1 MLATLLLSTILAASP
16 EAADTVVVCP
26 KAFVPAL
33 EPWLAHRYRQGRR
46 FVHVP
51 NTWTKEE
58 IRNAIRHTAQQGKL
72 RAVVLV
78 GDAEPQAEQDERVRQ
93 RTVPTHLTDAVVNVK
108 FGSEPQIATDNWYAD
123 LDDDGTPEV
132 AVGRIP
138 ADSAEEL
145 SRLVRRILQYEQA
158 ADHTTWRQQVNFIAG
173 VGGFGG
179 LVDSVTEMATRQFL
193 SEGIPA
199 GYNTSMTYASL
210 ASPYCPDPRRF
221 HETTVN
227 RFNEGCLF
235 WVYIGHGHPNG
246 LDRIT
251 IPGGQYPILEA
262 RDVKK
267 LKPKQG
273 SPIAVFLACYTGAFD
288 REQDCLAEEMLRAE
302 GGPVAVLAG
311 SRVTMPY
318 AMAVMGNEMLHE
330 YFERRPETLG
340 EVLLNTKRRMLA
352 APDAKDVLKNAN
364 RHLLDALASVLS
376 PTADQLPAE
385 RLENVQLFNLLG
397 DPLLRLSH
405 PAQVELTAAR
415 EVVAG
420 EAISVVGKSPVAGTC
435 VLELCCKRDGLKFP
449 APDRSGFLPNHATLA
464 KLQETYVQANDRT
477 WTRQSFPVPAGEF
490 SVTIETPAECRGA
503 CQVRAFVTGNE
514 KHALGAAS
522 LFVKSDPPTETK
534 TVKTERET
542 KLDR

>member
-1 MLATLLLSTILAASP
+1 MLATLLLTTILAAP
-16 EAADTVVVCP
+16 AEAADTVVVCP

-33 EPWLAHRYRQGRR
+33 EPWLKHRFGQGHR

-72 RAVVLV
+72 RAVLLV
-78 GDAEPQAEQDERVRQ
+78 GDAEPQAEKDERVRT
-93 RTVPTHLTDAVVNVK
+93 RTVPTHLVDAVVNVK

-123 LDDDGTPEV
+123 LDDDGAPDL
-132 AVGRIP
+132 AVGRLP
-138 ADSAEEL
+138 VDSAEQL
-145 SRLVRRILQYEQA
+145 AQLVRRILAYEQA
-158 ADHTTWRQQVNFIAG
+158 ADHTAWRQQVNFIAG

-221 HETTVN
+221 HETTVK

-235 WVYIGHGHPNG
+235 WVYIGHGHPHG

-251 IPGGQYPILEA
+251 IPGGQYSILEA
-262 RDVKK
+262 RDVNK

-288 REQDCLAEEMLRAE
+288 REQDCLAEEMLRSE

-340 EVLLNTKRRMLA
+340 DVLLNTKRRMLA
-352 APDAKDVLKNAN
+352 TPDEKEVLKNAN

-415 EVVAG
+415 EVSAG
-420 EAISVVGKSPVAGTC
+420 KAISVVGKSPVAGAC
-435 VLELCCKRDGLKFP
+435 VLELCCKRDALKFP
-449 APDRSGFLPNHATLA
+449 APNRSQFLPNHSALA
-464 KLQETYVQANDRT
+464 KLQETYEQANDRT
-477 WTRQSFPVPAGEF
+477 WTRQSFNVPAGEF
-490 SVTIETPAECRGA
+490 TATIEAPAECRGP
-503 CQVRAFVTGNE
+503 CQLRAFVTGNE

-522 LFVKSDPPTETK
+522 LFVKSDPPPDTK
-534 TVKTERET
+534 TVKTARET